1 MLPNSAGS
9 LWNTPNRTSTLLAL
23 VKVATNN
30 LSYPEDNHKPAEQST
45 NKKYSVA
52 SSTITTEYLHNRLFL
67 STKILSSPP
76 IIWRLIVLIYQR
88 ASKAIIRNW
97 QGIFPIFLPIKSVFY
112 KHHVLTILLNTNQPS
127 RKFPKLMFLDHTSDL
142 AKNKEIDRSTEVYLT
157 YDMMIHGFNLRWYT
171 EANPP

>member
-76 IIWRLIVLIYQR
+76 HYL
-88 ASKAIIRNW
+88 
-97 QGIFPIFLPIKSVFY
+97 
-112 KHHVLTILLNTNQPS
+112 
-127 RKFPKLMFLDHTSDL
+127 
-142 AKNKEIDRSTEVYLT
+142 EIDSFDLSTRIKGDYSKLAGHFSHLSPDKISFLQTSCFDNIVEHQSAFQK
-157 YDMMIHGFNLRWYT
+157 IS
-171 EANPP
+171 